1 MAGTDERDAC
11 TAAPAGGTSR
21 NHILADEDIG
31 ALLWRLSIPATV
43 GMAVMATYNLVDAIF
58 IGRGVGA
65 LGIAGLA
72 ICFPVQLA
80 VMSFG
85 HLIGMGGASMISRA
99 LGAGDVARAS
109 RTLGNVLTLALL
121 IAGIIMAIG
130 FGFLGGLLKLLG
142 ATEAIL
148 PYSREYLSV
157 ILWGTVFRCYAMSQ
171 NNIIRS
177 EGRARVAMSV
187 MLIGALINIA
197 LDPIFIFGL
206 GWGMRGAALATVI
219 AQACTTTFIAYYF
232 LTGRSGLSMRFSDM
246 LLSFPI
252 VREVFAVGA
261 ASFSRMAAGSL
272 LIAVLNRSLG
282 HYGGDLA
289 IAAYGMI
296 NRLLHFA
303 FMPVMGFAQ
312 ALQPVAGFNYGAR
325 RFGMAKRALRI
336 SAVRST
342 LFAGGAFLILMVLSR
357 PSIAL
362 FTREEELIAL
372 AVPALRT
379 IALAFPVVGIQM
391 MGAAM
396 FQALGRAGPALFLSL
411 SRQIIL
417 LIPLVLVLPLVFGL
431 AGIFAAFPAA
441 DILATT
447 ITVLMLLREFARLDR
462 IGEVAAAAAEWSG
475 RR

>member
-1 MAGTDERDAC
+1 MGSTEERDARP
-11 TAAPAGGTSR
+11 AASAGGTSR
-21 NHILADEDIG
+21 NHILADTDIG
-31 ALLWRLSIPATV
+31 ALLWRISIPATV

-58 IGRGVGA
+58 IGRGVGT

-80 VMSFG
+80 VLAVG

-99 LGAGDVARAS
+99 LGAGDEARAS

-121 IAGIIMAIG
+121 FAAGITGAG
-130 FGFLGGLLKLLG
+130 LGFLDGLLRLLG

-148 PYSREYLSV
+148 PYSREYLSI
-157 ILWGTVFRCYAMSQ
+157 ILWGTAFRCYAMSH

-177 EGRARVAMSV
+177 EGRARVSMSV
-187 MLIGALINIA
+187 MLIGAGVNIV

-219 AQACTTTFIAYYF
+219 AQACTTTFIASYF
-232 LTGRSGLSMRFSDM
+232 ATGRSGLSMRFRDM
-246 LLSFPI
+246 LLSVPI
-252 VREVFAVGA
+252 VREVLAVGA

-272 LIAVLNRSLG
+272 VIVVLNRSLG

-289 IAAYGMI
+289 IAAYGVV

-312 ALQPVAGFNYGAR
+312 ALQPVAGFNYGAQRFMMAR
-325 RFGMAKRALRI
+325 RAFRF

-342 LFAGGAFLILMVLSR
+342 LFATGAFLILVLLSR

-362 FTREEELIAL
+362 FTRDPELIRMTI
-372 AVPALRT
+372 PALRV
-379 IALAFPVVGIQM
+379 IALAFPLVGIQM
-391 MGAAM
+391 MGASM
-396 FQALGRAGPALFLSL
+396 FQAFGRAGPALFLSL
-411 SRQIIL
+411 ARQIIL
-417 LIPLVLVLPLVFGL
+417 LVPLVLILPLFLGL
-431 AGIFAAFPAA
+431 RGIFVAFPAA
-441 DILATT
+441 DTLAAA
-447 ITVLMLLREFARLDR
+447 ITAAMILREFARLDR
-462 IGEVAAAAAEWSG
+462 AAAAVATAAG
-475 RR
+475 

>member
-1 MAGTDERDAC
+1 MGSTDERGARP
-11 TAAPAGGTSR
+11 AASAGDTSR
-21 NHILADEDIG
+21 NHILADENIG
-31 ALLWRLSIPATV
+31 GLLWRLSIPATV

-58 IGRGVGA
+58 IGRGVGT
-65 LGIAGLA
+65 LGLAGLA

-85 HLIGMGGASMISRA
+85 HLIGMGGASIISRA
-99 LGAGDVARAS
+99 LGAGDEARAS
-109 RTLGNVLTLALL
+109 RTLGNVLSLALM
-121 IAGIIMAIG
+121 IAASITAAG
-130 FGFLGGLLKLLG
+130 FGFLDELLRLLG

-157 ILWGTVFRCYAMSQ
+157 ILWGTAFRCYAMSH

-187 MLIGALINIA
+187 MLIGALVNIA

-219 AQACTTTFIAYYF
+219 AQACTTTFIASYF
-232 LTGRSGLSMRFSDM
+232 YSGRSGLSMRLSDM
-246 LLSFPI
+246 LLSIPI

-272 LIAVLNRSLG
+272 LIVVLNRTLG

-289 IAAYGMI
+289 IAAYGVI
-296 NRLLHFA
+296 NRLLHLA
-303 FMPVMGFAQ
+303 FMPVLGFAQ

-325 RFGMAKRALRI
+325 RFRMAKRALRI

-342 LFAGGAFLILMVLSR
+342 LFAGGAFLILVLLSR

-362 FTREEELIAL
+362 FTRDEALIELT
-372 AVPALRT
+372 VPALRT

-396 FQALGRAGPALFLSL
+396 FQAFGRAGPALFLSL

-417 LIPLVLVLPLVFGL
+417 LVPLVLVLPLFFGL
-431 AGIFAAFPAA
+431 TGIFAAFPAA
-441 DILATT
+441 DILATA

-462 IGEVAAAAAEWSG
+462 IAVVAPAVAD
-475 RR
+475 